1 MMMSILNSTSINNLP
16 SAWCSHHKKSWLH
29 PTNTDLTTSN
39 SSSFKFPITVFIPG
53 GFDFSWRMFNV
64 LFLQLTSFAI
74 MRWNKNEEM
83 KIKVQFL
90 NDSFDLGLLRL
101 VSQTINLCI
110 CIPKTQ
116 VHLSQSTESLF
127 HFSNDCKTNFSCNS
141 LNNESVDA
149 GKAEI
154 SVSHQSLVSCQP
166 HAGAGVTPGLSLGG
180 EDRTPVA

>member
-1 MMMSILNSTSINNLP
+1 
-16 SAWCSHHKKSWLH
+16 
-29 PTNTDLTTSN
+29 
-39 SSSFKFPITVFIPG
+39 
-53 GFDFSWRMFNV
+53 
-64 LFLQLTSFAI
+64 
-74 MRWNKNEEM
+74 M

-90 NDSFDLGLLRL
+90 NDNFDLGLLRL
-101 VSQTINLCI
+101 VSQT
-110 CIPKTQ
+110 IPKTQ

-127 HFSNDCKTNFSCNS
+127 HFSNDCKTHFSCNS

>member
-1 MMMSILNSTSINNLP
+1 
-16 SAWCSHHKKSWLH
+16 
-29 PTNTDLTTSN
+29 
-39 SSSFKFPITVFIPG
+39 
-53 GFDFSWRMFNV
+53 
-64 LFLQLTSFAI
+64 
-74 MRWNKNEEM
+74 M

-127 HFSNDCKTNFSCNS
+127 HFSNDCKTHFSCNS